1 MQVTSSPNGRIGV
14 HEPTDP
20 QAGIALVT
28 LHGPRC
34 GLKGSALLTLEQ
46 ARELRADLDALIGA
60 ETVRRL
66 GACADALLG
75 A

>member
-1 MQVTSSPNGRIGV
+1 MQVTNTPNGIVSANAPADNR
-14 HEPTDP
+14 T
-20 QAGIALVT
+20 GIALVT

-34 GLKGSALLTLEQ
+34 GFKGSALLTLEQ

-66 GACADALLG
+66 AACADALLS